1 MTEKSLVH
9 KLNETYFNDEL
20 NEATKKLTPLRRFV
34 LSIGLD
40 FNKLTNKQMRKWS
53 STKRY
58 KTYLKLYKLKKLA
71 DFTNKQKEVTENLE
85 FFFENFICQDEEII
99 NENDALS
106 FLQVLEA
113 YRLKVPTPRIYKLHV
128 GGRGGNK
135 DLTRPYHYKK
145 LAQRKQELQQNVIK
159 AVQSGAI
166 VSDAPG
172 TSIYSGLYKH
182 SKHGTKSLGQNK
194 VVIKRKISTPN
205 SIRYHRKVNHL

>member
-1 MTEKSLVH
+1 MREESLLH

-20 NEATKKLTPLRRFV
+20 NEAHKKLTPLRRFI

-71 DFTNKQKEVTENLE
+71 DFTNKEKEVNENLE

-99 NENDALS
+99 NENDTLS

-113 YRLKVPTPRIYKLHV
+113 YRLKVPAPKIYKLKV
-128 GGRGGNK
+128 GGRGK
-135 DLTRPYHYKK
+135 YKS
-145 LAQRKQELQQNVIK
+145 LQQRKSNLQQNVIS

-182 SKHGTKSLGQNK
+182 SKHGTKALGQNK
-194 VVIKRKISTPN
+194 VVIKRKITTPT